1 MKVAC
6 QATFLNSVGD
16 ILWVKKEG
24 KNAQNQREG
33 KGIDHGVC
41 VDAVTELFVNASEE
55 GCENS
60 GYQVNENALAQIH
73 ENAKIYDSLVKD
85 QHYLM
90 KTEITEDRACV
101 VQFTTEQG
109 KVMTTYTFFKAVISE
124 DSKK

>member
-1 MKVAC
+1 MEGELSFSSCVCPRSVIRFPAIILLEDSNLEQQIIDVLNQYVA
-6 QATFLNSVGD
+6 
-16 ILWVKKEG
+16 
-24 KNAQNQREG
+24 
-33 KGIDHGVC
+33 
-41 VDAVTELFVNASEE
+41 
-55 GCENS
+55 ENS

-109 KVMTTYTFFKAVISE
+109 NVMTTYTFFKAVISE
-124 DSKK
+124 EAKK